1 MVYNAVLC
9 MLTPLHKS
17 KAWKSFTTLLS
28 FSGLD
33 VQTLLHGC
41 LQRVHVL
48 HCHSSS
54 QLLSTLSKIKHL
66 ISDHPAINLVLIDDI
81 GSFYWIDRY
90 EWGTPGSMVYPDE
103 VARPLCTSIQD
114 LLQSCHTAIVVAKAS
129 LLASRSDRYSS
140 SRTTSVQVQEPV
152 DYMPLYWQKMVTHRI
167 LLTAI
172 DDQCG
177 LRELEKRSVRVPLHT
192 SRSTSIEY
200 FPGPLDEGTAQPDV
214 GGNEDPLYKICTA
227 CNVTTN
233 RHQMYY
239 YVATSVGII
248 NLH

>member
-1 MVYNAVLC
+1 VL
-9 MLTPLHKS
+9 TAINRA
-17 KAWKSFTTLLS
+17 KAWKSYSLPCLLLS

-33 VQTLLHGC
+33 VQALLHGC

-54 QLLSTLSKIKHL
+54 QLLSTLSKIKRL

-90 EWGTPGSMVYPDE
+90 EWGTAGSMVYPDE
-103 VARPLCTSIQD
+103 VARPLCASIPD

-129 LLASRSDRYSS
+129 LLASRSDRYNT
-140 SRTTSVQVQEPV
+140 SRTASVPFQEPV

-167 LLTAI
+167 LLTAS
-172 DDQCG
+172 DDKCG
-177 LRELEKRSVRVPLHT
+177 LRELEKRTVRVPLRT
-192 SRSTSIEY
+192 SRSTSIQY
-200 FPGPLDEGTAQPDV
+200 FPCPLDEGTTQPD
-214 GGNEDPLYKICTA
+214 GGKEDLLYKICTA

-233 RHQMYY
+233 RHRMYR
-239 YVATSVGII
+239 YVATDVGII

>member
-54 QLLSTLSKIKHL
+54 QLLSTLSKMKHL
-66 ISDHPAINLVLIDDI
+66 VSDRPAINLVLIDDI

-90 EWGTPGSMVYPDE
+90 EWGSPGSMVYPDE

-114 LLQSCHTAIVVAKAS
+114 LLESCRTAIVVAKAS

-177 LRELEKRSVRVPLHT
+177 LRELEKRNVRVPLHT

-200 FPGPLDEGTAQPDV
+200 FPGPLDEGTAQPD

-233 RHQMYY
+233 RHRLYY
-239 YVATSVGII
+239 YVATSVGIV